1 MKERDVGP
9 ASQWGRIP
17 EGRERRVMGMQI
29 DGGGGERESGV
40 MSDVEFV
47 THEQP
52 QRTPGSW

>member
-29 DGGGGERESGV
+29 DGGGGEERV
-40 MSDVEFV
+40 V
-47 THEQP
+47 
-52 QRTPGSW
+52 